1 VHKLVFKYAVSKRKA
16 CGLVNLDRASFYYCS
31 RRKDQSVFY
40 QKIKE
45 LAYSRPRYGYQRI
58 HVLLRR
64 EGVVINKKRVHRI
77 YRELG
82 LSLRLK
88 NRKKRALHVRGVL
101 NPATKPNERWS
112 IDFMHDSLFNG
123 KHIRIFNVVD
133 NYSRECLG
141 NYVDTSIDSSKTV
154 CFLNNIVEERG
165 KPEFITM
172 DNGSE
177 FRSKLFDEWA
187 YKNKINLDFITPGKP
202 VQNCFI
208 ESFNGRLRDEC
219 LNGNYF
225 LSLEDARS
233 IISLWRED
241 YNKFRPHSSLNNLT
255 PQDFSD
261 EFLKKMAS

>member
-1 VHKLVFKYAVSKRKA
+1 M
-16 CGLVNLDRASFYYCS
+16 
-31 RRKDQSVFY
+31 
-40 QKIKE
+40 I
-45 LAYSRPRYGYQRI
+45 
-58 HVLLRR
+58 
-64 EGVVINKKRVHRI
+64 INKKRVHRI

-123 KHIRIFNVVD
+123 RHIRIFNVVD

-154 CFLNNIVEERG
+154 CFLNNIVGERG

-261 EFLKKMAS
+261 EFLKRMAS